1 VADYLIGKSVDA
13 SRLQTVGFGETRPR
27 DPGSTPAARA
37 RNRRVEFVI
46 AE

>member
-1 VADYLIGKSVDA
+1 VADYLIGKSVEA
-13 SRLQTVGFGETRPR
+13 GRLETVGFGETRPR
-27 DPGSTPAARA
+27 DSGSSAEARA